1 MAEPYSDE
9 EFLRWSEM
17 MPSEAEEN
25 SLAAR
30 WAATVRRLMAERDV
44 LAEFAKGW
52 PDAVEE
58 NDRLRAER
66 NKARRV
72 AKVLAGPA
80 KHLKVLGHDL
90 TADELKAIDT
100 ALAYP
105 GREP

>member
-9 EFLRWSEM
+9 ELTRLVLLDQE
-17 MPSEAEEN
+17 PR
-25 SLAAR
+25 LI
-30 WAATVRRLMAERDV
+30 ATVRRLQRERD
-44 LAEFAKGW
+44 
-52 PDAVEE
+52 
-58 NDRLRAER
+58 
-66 NKARRV
+66 KAQRV
-72 AKVLAGPA
+72 AKVLVGPA

>member
-9 EFLRWSEM
+9 ELRAWLVRLGTT
-17 MPSEAEEN
+17 AEIGYGDMRVIG
-25 SLAAR
+25 A
-30 WAATVRRLMAERDV
+30 VRRLLAERD
-44 LAEFAKGW
+44 
-52 PDAVEE
+52 
-58 NDRLRAER
+58 
-66 NKARRV
+66 KARRV